1 MLPPSNTATLLI
13 VLNLL
18 TILLSTLIL
27 HLGFFGRLLALY
39 KRNLLRVQFLT
50 RLLKDIGENQLDA
63 WWNCRT
69 FVLSDDLGLDY
80 DSAGLAVSA
89 TFLLGLA
96 NLVVLAAQVAGDG
109 FGCAILLLVD
119 THHPTLFAYPSL

>member
-1 MLPPSNTATLLI
+1 MSRYVLPPSHTATLLI

-50 RLLKDIGENQLDA
+50 RLLKDISEHQLDA
-63 WWNCRT
+63 WWNCRN
-69 FVLSDDLGLDY
+69 FVLNDDLGNTPYILIK
-80 DSAGLAVSA
+80 VS
-89 TFLLGLA
+89 TYISS
-96 NLVVLAAQVAGDG
+96 NLPV
-109 FGCAILLLVD
+109 
-119 THHPTLFAYPSL
+119 THHIHL